1 MLTEMCG
8 CVCALCGCVDGE
20 ITMECTV
27 IGARCSNR
35 TIYLIM
41 YKVIRR
47 KQQQNVFFQAQNGRI
62 QCFFLSSCILSVQR
76 YSTRAEVSH
85 YLRA

>member
-1 MLTEMCG
+1 MLTEMYG

-47 KQQQNVFFQAQNGRI
+47 KQQQNVFFKHKMAESSV
-62 QCFFLSSCILSVQR
+62 FFVFMHTEC
-76 YSTRAEVSH
+76 AEV
-85 YLRA
+85 

>member
-1 MLTEMCG
+1 MCVR
-8 CVCALCGCVDGE
+8 CVCMCGE

-47 KQQQNVFFQAQNGRI
+47 KQQQNVFLKHKMAESSV
-62 QCFFLSSCILSVQR
+62 FFMH
-76 YSTRAEVSH
+76 TERAEE
-85 YLRA
+85 